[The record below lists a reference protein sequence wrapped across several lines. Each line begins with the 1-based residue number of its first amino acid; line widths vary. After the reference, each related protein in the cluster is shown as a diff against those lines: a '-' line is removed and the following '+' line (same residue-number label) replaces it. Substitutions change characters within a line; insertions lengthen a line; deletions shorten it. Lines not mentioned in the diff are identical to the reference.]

1 MEPVDARLLLVAL
14 SGTRLGWDRELI
26 LPGMNIDRPMSRSDT
41 KVDCLA
47 HTGER
52 ADGENIEDETSLGC
66 PAAERGILEVVGAVE
81 EALAVPADDCKYRVA
96 TAVPGHKL
104 KVPVPATTSPMFGAV
119 G

>member
-1 MEPVDARLLLVAL
+1 
-14 SGTRLGWDRELI
+14 
-26 LPGMNIDRPMSRSDT
+26 MNVDRPMSRSGT

-52 ADGENIEDETSLGC
+52 ADGGNIEDEASLGYL
-66 PAAERGILEVVGAVE
+66 AAERGILEVVGAEE
-81 EALAVPADDCKYRVA
+81 EALAVSADDCKYHVA

-119 G
+119 GQ